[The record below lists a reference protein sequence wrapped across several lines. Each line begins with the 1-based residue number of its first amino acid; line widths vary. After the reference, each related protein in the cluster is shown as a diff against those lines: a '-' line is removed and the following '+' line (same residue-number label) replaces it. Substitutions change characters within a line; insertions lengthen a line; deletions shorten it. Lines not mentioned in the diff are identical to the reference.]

1 MSKAEKYL
9 PFILAA
15 LIPALSVFINPDEQ
29 SSSEWKTFAFRY
41 LIASSIILIIWYSNK
56 WLLHNNFPFK
66 GKIGQEAS
74 ILLANAVIMFSVFL
88 LYFFMN
94 PFDLSPALPYW
105 MLVMRF
111 CMVALIFNFILRI
124 FKTQK
129 ESAELKYQNLLLKAE
144 NLNFQVDL
152 LKQQINPHFL
162 FNSLNTLLDL
172 VEEDAHAAGDYIRSF
187 SSLYRAVLQ
196 SSKHDFIPLID
207 ELSFLDDY
215 WSLLKVRF
223 NDAIHLKVNISRD
236 RMNDLLPPLSLQ
248 FLIENAVKHNEA
260 TRKSPLFIE
269 IQENQG
275 KLIVQN
281 KINSKNYPPE
291 SERIGLLNLQERFT
305 VLYKPIEYGIEDGHF
320 IVRLPLRTA

>member
-1 MSKAEKYL
+1 MSNAEKYL
-9 PFILAA
+9 PFILAT
-15 LIPALSVFINPDEQ
+15 LIPALSVIINPVEQ

-41 LIASSIILIIWYSNK
+41 LIASSLLLIIWYSNK
-56 WLLHNNFPFK
+56 WLLQKNFPLK
-66 GKIGQEAS
+66 SSIGQEAS
-74 ILLANAVIMFSVFL
+74 ILLANAVIIFFIFL
-88 LYFFMN
+88 LDFLMD
-94 PFDLSPALPYW
+94 PFELSPALPDW
-105 MLVMRF
+105 LLVMRF
-111 CMVALIFNFILRI
+111 CLVALIFNVILRI

-172 VEEDAHAAGDYIRSF
+172 VEEDAHAAGAYIRSF

-207 ELSFLDDY
+207 ELRFLDDY

-223 NDAIHLKVNISRD
+223 NDAIHMKINISRD
-236 RMNDLLPPLSLQ
+236 RMDDLLPPLSLQ

-269 IQENQG
+269 IRENQG
-275 KLIVQN
+275 QLIVQN

-291 SERIGLLNLQERFT
+291 SERIGLMNLQERFT